1 MNKKNKLLLVS
12 GAASL
17 LVAGGIAAYWLLA
30 QSQRLSQL
38 PLGANIIPQNALLTV
53 SVSTEPSKWQQL
65 REFGTPQTQAIL
77 DNSLVKLRDRFLSAN
92 GYNYQQDIQP
102 WVGKEVTLYA
112 VVSPQSPRQQAMVA
126 VLPIAKPDLAAKLL
140 SQPKPL
146 AQGKLS
152 NRTYKGI
159 QITETQGAA
168 QNYSATVLE
177 QRFLV
182 ISDNA
187 KATETAI
194 DTYLG
199 KNSLLKMPGFREKFG
214 EIAGESP
221 FAQVYVNLP
230 AAAASL
236 VNSAPKK
243 NSSQIAQLQQN
254 QGLATTINL
263 EPEGIRL
270 KTVSWLN
277 PNSDRVHLVQN
288 NAGKMQRLLP
298 SETLMMISGG
308 NLQQLWLD
316 YLRSV
321 KTNPLTP
328 IPPGNLRAGVK
339 NTTGLDLD
347 EDLLSWMDG
356 EFSLAIIP
364 ATTKPDASPND
375 FALSLAFMVQAK
387 DANKAKKAFQEIDK
401 VISSQYQFK
410 IQEAQVAGKPVVN
423 WVAPYGTLT
432 ATHGWLDENV
442 AFFTLGAPLAEKIIP
457 QPSVT
462 LASTEQFQKAVPSQL
477 SPNNG
482 QFFLNINRTFK
493 NLPLPQI
500 IPNQQIVLDA
510 VRSIGVTTAVKDR
523 HSIRYDVFMML
534 NKTGKPQPLP
544 SPGSSPRSLLP

>member
-1 MNKKNKLLLVS
+1 MRKNNKLLLPIL
-12 GAASL
+12 ATSL
-17 LVAGGIAAYWLLA
+17 LVGGGIAAYWLLIQPQKLA
-30 QSQRLSQL
+30 QL
-38 PLGANIIPQNALLTV
+38 PLGANIIPQEALLTV

-65 REFGTPQTQAIL
+65 REFGTPQTQATL
-77 DNSLVKLRDRFLSAN
+77 DNYLVGLRDRFLTAN

-102 WVGKEVTLYA
+102 WVGEEVTLA
-112 VVSPQSPRQQAMVA
+112 VVSTQSPAQQAMVV
-126 VLPIAKPDLAAKLL
+126 VLPIAKLDLAAKLL

-152 NRTYKGI
+152 SRTYKGI

-168 QNYSATVLE
+168 QNYSATVIDNN
-177 QRFLV
+177 FLV

-187 KATETAI
+187 KATEKAI

-214 EIAGESP
+214 EIAEENH
-221 FAQVYVNLP
+221 FAQVYVNIP
-230 AAAASL
+230 AAASL
-236 VNSAPKK
+236 VNSDAK
-243 NSSQIAQLQQN
+243 NNSPQIAQLQQN

-263 EPEGIRL
+263 EPEGIEFKSL
-270 KTVSWLN
+270 SWLK

-316 YLRSV
+316 YLGSV

-328 IPPGNLRAGVK
+328 IPPENLRAGIK

-387 DANKAKKAFQEIDK
+387 DAEKAKKAFQEIDR
-401 VISSQYQFK
+401 VISNQYQFK

-423 WVAPYGTLT
+423 WIAPYGTLT

-462 LASTEQFQKAVPSQL
+462 LASTEQFQKALPSQL

-500 IPNQQIVLDA
+500 IPNQQIVLEA

-523 HSIRYDVFMML
+523 HSIRYDIFMML
-534 NKTGKPQPLP
+534 NKTEKPKPLP
-544 SPGSSPRSLLP
+544 SPVSSPTSAPPLP